1 MITIPSFTISTE
13 AITLIAIFLPLYMLV
28 LMYFTYLD
36 EKYSIF
42 FERGFFATMLGP
54 VISPI
59 VISFTIAYFITYL
72 IF

>member
-13 AITLIAIFLPLYMLV
+13 EITLIAIFLPLYMLV

-42 FERGFFATMLGP
+42 FERGLFATMLGP

-59 VISFTIAYFITYL
+59 VISFTIAYFITNL